1 MYREF
6 EVKNIIGPYDD
17 LTIDEM
23 INDKNVKTTMIEFS
37 KTICGNVG
45 LLNNGV
51 VKAVRDMTN
60 EEKFNVV
67 MFYKYSDK
75 EFIKI

>member
-1 MYREF
+1 MYNEF
-6 EVKNIIGPYDD
+6 EVKDIISPYDD

-23 INDKNVKTTMIEFS
+23 IHSKDVKNHIIEFS
-37 KTICGNVG
+37 KTICSNVG
-45 LLNNGV
+45 LMNNGV
-51 VKAVRDMTN
+51 VKAVRDMST

-67 MFYKYSDK
+67 MFYRYTEK

>member
-6 EVKNIIGPYDD
+6 EVKDIIGPYDD

-23 INDKNVKTTMIEFS
+23 INDKHVKTTMIEFS

-51 VKAVRDMTN
+51 VKAVRDMTT

>member
-6 EVKNIIGPYDD
+6 ELSSIIGPYDD

-23 INDKNVKTTMIEFS
+23 INDKDVKRHMVEFS

-45 LLNNGV
+45 LMNNGI
-51 VKAVRDMTN
+51 VKAVKDMTT

-67 MFYKYSDK
+67 MFYRYTEK

>member
-6 EVKNIIGPYDD
+6 EVKDIIGPYDD

-23 INDKNVKTTMIEFS
+23 INDKHVKTTMVEFS

-51 VKAVRDMTN
+51 VKAVRDMTT